1 VISFRS
7 VGGKRKQK
15 CVWVGLAALA
25 AIQLYYV
32 REMLAALLLFSIL
45 FVFVSAV
52 VLVLILMDRG
62 IYCTLVWAEPGAAR
76 ARELAR
82 HGWALAEQF
91 SKRQFHRLQLAKNIR

>member
-7 VGGKRKQK
+7 VGGKQKQK
-15 CVWVGLAALA
+15 WVWVGLAALA

-32 REMLAALLLFSIL
+32 QEMLAALLLFSIL

-62 IYCTLVWAEPGAAR
+62 IYRTLVWAETSASR

-91 SKRQFHRLQLAKNIR
+91 SKRQLHRLQPAKNIR

>member
-1 VISFRS
+1 MISFRS

-32 REMLAALLLFSIL
+32 QELVAALLLFSIL

-52 VLVLILMDRG
+52 VLVLILMERG
-62 IYCTLVWAEPGAAR
+62 IYRTLVWAEPGAAR
-76 ARELAR
+76 VRELAG

-91 SKRQFHRLQLAKNIR
+91 SKRQLHRLQLAKNIR